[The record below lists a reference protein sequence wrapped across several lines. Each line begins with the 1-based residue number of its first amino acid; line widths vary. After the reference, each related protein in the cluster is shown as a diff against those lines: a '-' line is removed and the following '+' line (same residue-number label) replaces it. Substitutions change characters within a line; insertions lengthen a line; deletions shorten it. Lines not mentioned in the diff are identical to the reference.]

1 MNPLLTLG
9 LAVALTASANAQI
22 LSEDFSSGVPPTGW
36 THVNNNAG
44 IGVGW
49 ISDGAGRAWHED
61 EAGVGTTDFTLVSP
75 VFDLTGVSGS
85 TLTFDGETYWAAYL
99 ANHPTSYGDGVS
111 NMEISTDGGATWT
124 MVWTDTSQNNGDTYS
139 PTVDLSA
146 FDGMS
151 GVQLGIH
158 FYGTWAQEWWVD
170 NVVIDGGGSSGLTL
184 SATGLVSGGVATISV
199 SGATANGNV
208 LLGYSWVG
216 AGPTQT
222 RFGMLDLSMP
232 IHSLPTQVA
241 DASGNVSVTAGVAVR
256 VANHTLY
263 GQAVDMTSG
272 EVSNAIAEP
281 IL

>member
-1 MNPLLTLG
+1 MNPIITIA
-9 LAVALTASANAQI
+9 LAATLTASANAQA

-36 THVNNNAG
+36 TLVDNNGAASLT
-44 IGVGW
+44 W
-49 ISDGAGRAWHED
+49 EDDAGRAWHQD
-61 EAGVGTTDFTLVSP
+61 DSSGATSDNTLISP
-75 VFDLTGVSGS
+75 AMDLSGS
-85 TLTFDGETYWAAYL
+85 AGTTLTFDGQTQWSAWL
-99 ANHPTSYGDGVS
+99 ANHPTSNGDGVS
-111 NMEISTDGGATWT
+111 NMEVSTDGGATWT
-124 MVWTDTSQNNGDTYS
+124 VVWTDTSIADGTYS
-139 PTVDLSA
+139 SSVDLSA
-146 FDGMS
+146 FDGMT

-158 FYGTWAQEWWVD
+158 FYGTYAQEWWVD
-170 NVVIDGGGSSGLTL
+170 NVVVDGGGGGGLTL

-199 SGATANGNV
+199 SGASANGNV

-222 RFGMLDLSMP
+222 RFGMLDLTMP

-256 VANHTLY
+256 LASHTLY

-272 EVSNAIAEP
+272 ELSNAIAEP

>member
-1 MNPLLTLG
+1 MNPIITLG
-9 LAVALTASANAQI
+9 LAAVLTASANAQI

-36 THVNNNAG
+36 THVMNGA
-44 IGVGW
+44 GVGW
-49 ISDGAGRAWHED
+49 IADGAGRAWHED
-61 EAGVGTTDFTLVSP
+61 EAGVGTSDNFLVSP
-75 VFDLTGVSGS
+75 VFDLTSASGA
-85 TLTFDGETYWAAYL
+85 TLSFDGETYWAAYL

-111 NMEISTDGGATWT
+111 SMEISTDGGATWT
-124 MVWTDTSQNNGDTYS
+124 LVWTDTSLNNGDTYS
-139 PTVDLSA
+139 PCVDISA

-151 GVQLGIH
+151 NVQLGIH
-158 FYGTWAQEWWVD
+158 YFGTWAQEWWVD
-170 NVVIDGGGSSGLTL
+170 NVVIDDGGCGSAGLTL
-184 SATGLVSGGVATISV
+184 SATGLVSGGVATIDV
-199 SGATANGNV
+199 TGATANGNV

-222 RFGMLDLSMP
+222 RFGLLDLSMP
-232 IHSLPTQVA
+232 IHNLPAQVA

-272 EVSNAIAEP
+272 EISNAIAEP